1 MLCPASGQD
10 VLRVIDEILRIA
22 KPGGKIVLADFNSRG
37 FAIMNEV
44 HRHEQRIHARFP
56 CRFMC
61 STNDA
66 LPFKKNL

>member
-37 FAIMNEV
+37 FAIMNKV
-44 HRHEQRIHARFP
+44 HRHARFP